1 MLSRDNLVVFRG
13 EFIEVCSI
21 PGEGL
26 VGLGS
31 YAIARTP
38 FMTEIDKPRV
48 KEL

>member
-26 VGLGS
+26 VGLGYTRLREHPS
-31 YAIARTP
+31 
-38 FMTEIDKPRV
+38 
-48 KEL
+48 